1 MKRNKVDAVSKFLAL
16 KVHKWRGQYQRV
28 FSFGENL
35 FQTLDPATFA
45 VTNAW
50 DYKGKKRT
58 GAIPRKN
65 LAVIIVRVILMSLF
79 LFYGLL
85 SNHIF
90 QTNPNSVTNCFKLIL
105 SIYNFTTTLLL
116 RRFLIFE
123 QFC

>member
-65 LAVIIVRVILMSLF
+65 LAVIIVRVILMSSF
-79 LFYGLL
+79 LFYCLL
-85 SNHIF
+85 LNHIF
-90 QTNPNSVTNCFKLIL
+90 PTNPNNITNCFKL
-105 SIYNFTTTLLL
+105 FFLLQL
-116 RRFLIFE
+116 YKLHLLNAFVYFD
-123 QFC
+123 F